1 MEENKLPE
9 GLAPAGEPSAP
20 SEGGICPRCGTVL
33 LPGTRFCFECG
44 ARFGQ
49 PDEALPS
56 PAPTRP
62 PVTAPPPRKPFE
74 ASWRE
79 IVAAVATYVLAWW
92 YLYRSRLFLDGL
104 FAVDWFPGSDDPLPL
119 SLRIWTLV
127 FILGFVALAE
137 LIHWRTKRPRE
148 SWIWL
153 GCMAV
158 ITLGLLLGP
167 GQVWNPIQSSLFL
180 HLAAV
185 YWLLCRSGRLAE
197 GVSGHLLP
205 VDGLR
210 AFILFPFKHFYLRIR
225 TLFFAVSRPLKSRRH
240 VKGVTLLWS
249 GLALLAAVLLFIIA
263 TGLLMDADRGFSR
276 LLSGIGKWFRVDW
289 NGELFTKF
297 LLSLPVGQYLFGLI
311 AGTGREDP
319 ERLRERAGGFCRW
332 LERLRRVPNPVWTVL
347 TGAFCLLYLVFFA
360 VQSRYLF
367 GAFTRSLPEG
377 FIVSRYAREG
387 FFELCKVMAVNFVLL
402 WLVARVSR
410 VPVRENRP
418 TLILCLVLLIES
430 MLFAVVAFSK
440 LALYI
445 DCFGFTPLRLQSSW
459 LVCVLFAGCLAF
471 GWNLLTGK
479 KSMRA
484 WMVFSAVTLS
494 LLCLY

>member
-9 GLAPAGEPSAP
+9 GLAPAGEVFVL
-20 SEGGICPRCGTVL
+20 SEGGICPRCGTAL
-33 LPGTRFCFECG
+33 MPRTRFCPECG
-44 ARFGQ
+44 ARLEQ
-49 PDEALPS
+49 PGETPNAS
-56 PAPTRP
+56 APVRP
-62 PVTAPPPRKPFE
+62 PVPALPPRERFS
-74 ASWRE
+74 ASWQE
-79 IVAAVATYVLAWW
+79 ILAAVATYVLAWW
-92 YLYRSRLFLDGL
+92 YLYRSALFIGS
-104 FAVDWFPGSDDPLPL
+104 FAENPAKL
-119 SLRIWTLV
+119 WTLV
-127 FILGFVALAE
+127 FVLGFVALTE
-137 LIHWRTKRPRE
+137 LVHWRTPRPKE

-153 GCMAV
+153 GCMAL
-158 ITLGLLLGP
+158 ITAGMLLGRNR
-167 GQVWNPIQSSLFL
+167 VWEDLTPVFL

-205 VDGLR
+205 LDGLR

-225 TLFFAVSRPLKSRRH
+225 TLFFAVSRPLKSRRP
-240 VKGVTLLWS
+240 VKGMTLLWS
-249 GLALLAAVLLFIIA
+249 GLALLAAALLFFLA
-263 TGLLMDADRGFSR
+263 TSLLRDADKDFSL
-276 LLSGIGKWFRVDW
+276 LLSGIGGWFRIDW
-289 NGELFTKF
+289 NGEFFTKL

-319 ERLRERAGGFCRW
+319 ERLRERAGGFCRG
-332 LERLRRVPNPVWTVL
+332 LESLRRVPNPVWAFL
-347 TGAFCLLYLVFFA
+347 TGAFCLLYLLFFA

-367 GAFTRSLPEG
+367 GAFTRTLPEG
-377 FIVSRYAREG
+377 FIVSQYARRG
-387 FFELCKVMAVNFVLL
+387 FFELCQVMAVNFILL
-402 WLVARVSR
+402 WLVTRVSR

-459 LVCVLFAGCLAF
+459 LVCVLFAGCLAA
-471 GWNLLTGK
+471 GWTLLTGK
-479 KSMRA
+479 KSFRV
-484 WMVFSAVTLS
+484 WLVFSAVSLS

>member
-20 SEGGICPRCGTVL
+20 SESKKCSRCGTPFM
-33 LPGTRFCFECG
+33 PGTRFCFECG
-44 ARFGQ
+44 ARLGQ
-49 PDEALPS
+49 TDEALPG
-56 PAPTRP
+56 PAPARP

-92 YLYRSRLFLDGL
+92 YLYRSELFLCGAFCEDGVSWL
-104 FAVDWFPGSDDPLPL
+104 SVSPLRV
-119 SLRIWTLV
+119 RIWTLV
-127 FILGFVALAE
+127 FVLGFVALAE
-137 LIHWRTKRPRE
+137 LIHWRTKRPGE

-158 ITLGLLLGP
+158 ITAGMLLGRNR
-167 GQVWNPIQSSLFL
+167 VWEDYPSFFL

-210 AFILFPFKHFYLRIR
+210 AFIIFPFKHFYLRIK
-225 TLFFAVSRPLKSRRH
+225 TLFWSASRLFRNRR
-240 VKGVTLLWS
+240 KPKAATLLWS
-249 GLALLAAVLLFIIA
+249 GLALLAAALLFVIA
-263 TGLLMDADRGFSR
+263 TSLLMDADRGFSR
-276 LLSGIGKWFRVDW
+276 LLSGIGKWFRIDW

-297 LLSLPVGQYLFGLI
+297 LLSLPVGQYLFGLL

-332 LERLRRVPNPVWTVL
+332 LERLRRVPNPVWTAL

-402 WLVARVSR
+402 WLVTRVSR

-418 TLILCLVLLIES
+418 TLILCLVLLMES

-459 LVCVLFAGCLAF
+459 LVCVLFAGCLAA
-471 GWNLLTGK
+471 GWTLLTGK
-479 KSMRA
+479 KSFRV
-484 WMVFSAVTLS
+484 WLVFSAVSLS